1 MGAGEAVAADAW
13 LDEVAPVDA
22 DAWLDL
28 APGDG
33 TIKNTTG
40 MPYDALRFQ
49 CMRNAVSDAGVP
61 TCRVWACDGEYVAF
75 RPYNREFDKKANPA
89 VQQRHSDF
97 LAAGHYE
104 HLGTFDEVQ
113 IFKLLDGS
121 PFKTVHKNYVVGRD
135 YWADI
140 RQAAQIACRREWV
153 DFHDFLEAM
162 AKGIKHGRTAGFA
175 ELAWQ
180 DALNQIMINIYHR
193 QGPLPAECAAGIQIV
208 RQKRGLARG
217 IVLPNPASGK
227 LEKEK

>member
-1 MGAGEAVAADAW
+1 MATGEAVASDWLDVGVVNEAASMSEDAW
-13 LDEVAPVDA
+13 LA
-22 DAWLDL
+22 LT
-28 APGDG
+28 PGDG
-33 TIKNTTG
+33 TIKHTTG
-40 MPYDALRFQ
+40 MPYDALKFA
-49 CMRNAVSDAGVP
+49 CMRGTD
-61 TCRVWACDGEYVAF
+61 RVWACDGEYVAY
-75 RPYNREFDKKANPA
+75 RPYNHVLDKAVNPA
-89 VQQRHSDF
+89 TRERHQNFIDS
-97 LAAGHYE
+97 GHYE
-104 HLGTFDEVQ
+104 HVGTFDEVQ

-121 PFKTVHKNYVVGRD
+121 PFKTVAKNYIVGRD

-162 AKGIKHGRTAGFA
+162 AKGIKHNRTAGFA

-193 QGPLPAECAAGIQIV
+193 VGPTPAECAAGIQIV
-208 RQKRGLARG
+208 REKRGLRRS